1 MNCTK
6 CLNQKHPQMSNN
18 REYSLTVQE
27 LGVTAREVTD
37 YITKDD
43 TPEKEFFT
51 QQVAAEL
58 EEMKDEKVLFGYSIF
73 SASIKDFILTTNNTQ
88 FNIGHDVSLMLR
100 SAEKIVLFACTL
112 SERLDNIITKYKSNN
127 QYLEA
132 YLMDITGTVIIG
144 KTAEKVLEQI
154 KNNKAFEGYKITN
167 TISPGN
173 CGWPVEEQKK
183 LFSLL
188 PDSFLNISLN
198 ESGMMH
204 PVKSL
209 TGVIGIGE
217 RVIYK
222 QTECRY
228 CKSRNCPYR
237 KEEYV

>member
-1 MNCTK
+1 MN
-6 CLNQKHPQMSNN
+6 NSS
-18 REYSLTVQE
+18 EYSLTIHE
-27 LGVTAREVTD
+27 LGVTPQEVTD
-37 YITKDD
+37 YISKDD

-58 EEMKDEKVLFGYSIF
+58 EEMKDEKVIYGYSVY
-73 SASIKDFILTTNNTQ
+73 SASINDFKLNVNDTQ

-100 SAEKIVLFACTL
+100 SADKVVLFACTL
-112 SERLDNIITKYKSNN
+112 SEGLDSIITKYKSNN

-132 YLMDITGTVIIG
+132 YLMDIIGTVIIG
-144 KTAEKVLEQI
+144 KTAEKVLEEI
-154 KNNKAFEGYKITN
+154 KSDKSFEGNKITN

-188 PDSFLNISLN
+188 PDSFLNITLN